1 MNNNKMRGN
10 TISLSFINTGQPRK
24 IIIKF
29 IYNKRGILMVKNSD
43 TIPIE
48 VIILTADHDI
58 KGTVHVSKYTDTNRE
73 LTDLL
78 NDRERRF
85 LAVTNVEIYP
95 KNSNQPPKRYDFLE
109 IHMDYVLM
117 VHPTSQALFRENS
130 KSNEDILRFRELR
143 AKLSQ
148 TKPF

>member
-1 MNNNKMRGN
+1 M
-10 TISLSFINTGQPRK
+10 P
-24 IIIKF
+24 
-29 IYNKRGILMVKNSD
+29 NSD
-43 TIPIE
+43 AIPVE
-48 VIILTADHDI
+48 VIILTENNDI
-58 KGTVHVSKYTDTNRE
+58 KGTVYVSKGVAANRQ
-73 LTDLL
+73 LTELL
-78 NDRERRF
+78 NDGNRRF

-117 VHPTSQALFRENS
+117 VHPTSQALFRENP
-130 KSNEDILRFRELR
+130 KPQEDIARFRELR